1 MNGVSEKGPA
11 DAASCAGTP
20 PDVRRTVRAIHDTD
34 TMAVI
39 ATAGAGAAAL
49 RWLLGEPG
57 SSRTVLEALA
67 PNSKGAMADLIG
79 SVPEQVVSKDTALLL
94 AKAAFERALVL
105 RGAGDAP
112 VVGVGSTA
120 AVATDRVRRG
130 AHRCH
135 VAAWGD
141 TEANVSSLELE
152 KGRRSRLEE
161 DDLVSRLLLVKLAG
175 ACGVE
180 SRIALPLEDGERV
193 FGDVRS
199 YRDALSAAVAGHL
212 GTAVLRV
219 DGRSQAGAPDE
230 RAILAGS
237 FNPLH
242 DGHRRLAGAATDL
255 LGMQVAFELS
265 VTNVDKSALDE
276 TEVRRRLEQFRGYRQ
291 VAITHA
297 PTFLDKARLLPG
309 RTFII
314 GADTALRLV
323 DPAYYG
329 GRAGA
334 MLDALAEL
342 RLLRCRFLVA
352 GRMVDGRFVT
362 LADAPWCR
370 QAMKDMFDP
379 VPESVFRDDV
389 SSSLLRQ
396 TAVSR

>member
-20 PDVRRTVRAIHDTD
+20 QDVRRTVRAIHDTD

-79 SVPEQVVSKDTALLL
+79 SVPEQVVSKDTALLM

-219 DGRSQAGAPDE
+219 DGRSQAGTPDE

-242 DGHRRLAGAATDL
+242 EGHRRLAGAAADL

-276 TEVRRRLEQFRGYRQ
+276 TEVRRRLEQFRGYRE

-329 GRAGA
+329 GRADA

-362 LADAPWCR
+362 LADAMVP
-370 QAMKDMFDP
+370 AGYEDMFDP